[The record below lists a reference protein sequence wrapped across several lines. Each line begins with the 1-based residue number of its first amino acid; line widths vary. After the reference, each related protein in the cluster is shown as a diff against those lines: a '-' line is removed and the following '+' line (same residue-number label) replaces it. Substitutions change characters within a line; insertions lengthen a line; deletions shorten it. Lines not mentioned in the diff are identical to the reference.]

1 MERVPKVHLL
11 VLDALLSHLKD
22 LIAVTEDATKAP
34 GGEDASKPVQSDAE
48 YISKLGATL
57 GPCILRPA
65 VENSKTLND
74 RFPAQLFVD
83 LLKDYPSLLPPTL
96 EKKAKVEEERYAPK
110 RQRTKLVDQR
120 VTRSTTATKDNK
132 RNSDWLKEEL
142 EKKMGHKIMEEPEEV
157 NVPPKPKMEDLAEV
171 VPPSIPEKAETI
183 PKEEEE
189 KVNVKEEVKE
199 EKEEL
204 QIPPVPEIVRPSTS
218 SSEGEG
224 GGIGGKSSG
233 FVTPAEELPEST
245 TLAASSS
252 PKVEPST
259 LAEEEPN
266 IVTTATSADGT
277 LSPTS
282 ETSTGSTA
290 ADDDKPLAGSASLLR
305 SSTGS
310 SSARRTAALS
320 RSGATRGPRPMSMHA
335 PPSSAG
341 GSTGSASS
349 AAGVRAR
356 AAMFEQKGA
365 PSPK

>member
-1 MERVPKVHLL
+1 M
-11 VLDALLSHLKD
+11 LDSLLSHLKD
-22 LIAVTEDATKAP
+22 LIASTEDASKAP
-34 GGEDASKPVQSDAE
+34 EGEDASKPVESDAE
-48 YISKLGATL
+48 YICKLGATL

-83 LLKDYPSLLPPTL
+83 LLKDYSSLLPSTL

-142 EKKMGHKIMEEPEEV
+142 EKKMGHRIMEEPEEV
-157 NVPPKPKMEDLAEV
+157 NVPAKPKMEDLAEV
-171 VPPSIPEKAETI
+171 EPPSVPEKAEAS
-183 PKEEEE
+183 PKEEEA
-189 KVNVKEEVKE
+189 NVKEEVKE

-224 GGIGGKSSG
+224 GGIRGKSSG

-245 TLAASSS
+245 SLAASSS
-252 PKVEPST
+252 PKVETST
-259 LAEEEPN
+259 LGEETPN
-266 IVTTATSADGT
+266 SAATGTPADGT

-282 ETSTGSTA
+282 ETSTGSTTV
-290 ADDDKPLAGSASLLR
+290 DDDKPLAGSASLLR

-335 PPSSAG
+335 QPSSAG